1 MAGDPYELTGKVSV
15 VTGGGSGIGA
25 ACALAL
31 AAVGSHVA
39 VLDKSGA
46 TARATADAILASG
59 GKAVFIE
66 CDVSDKSAVGE
77 AAGEVEARFGRCN
90 VLVNNAGIIRAGS
103 LATLSLDDWN
113 LLLSINLTGYFLCAQ
128 AFGAQMRGAGRGGS
142 IVNMASVAS
151 NHATPVAGAYSVAKA
166 GVQMLSR
173 QLAIE
178 WGGDGIRSNCV
189 NPGLILTPLSQS
201 MYDRPGIREQRE
213 AMVPAGRIG
222 TPEDVA
228 EIVLFLASERSAYIN
243 GEEITVDGG
252 MVRNLMSLI
261 PRAGYEQQ
269 KGETDG

>member
-1 MAGDPYELTGKVSV
+1 MAGDPYGLDGKVCV
-15 VTGGGSGIGA
+15 VTGAGSGIGS

-31 AAVGSHVA
+31 AVAGAHVA
-39 VLDKSGA
+39 VLDKSGEA
-46 TARATADAILASG
+46 ARATANAILAEG
-59 GKAVFIE
+59 GRAVFVE
-66 CDVSDKSAVGE
+66 CDVSDKRAVE
-77 AAGEVEARFGRCN
+77 DAARDVEERLGGCD

-128 AFGAQMRGAGRGGS
+128 AFGGQMRAKGGGT

-201 MYDRPGIREQRE
+201 MYDRPGIREKRE

-228 EIVLFLASERSAYIN
+228 EIVLFLASNRSAYVS
-243 GEEITVDGG
+243 GEEITIDGG

-269 KGETDG
+269 KERQDG